1 AGAAAAGRAYRVGH
15 PFPAC
20 PGGTARV
27 AAAPMM
33 NSIDSNRRYRLKK
46 TLLAAATA
54 AALAMFAAPVAL
66 AQDATRY
73 GTWGI
78 DTAGMDPEADPGEDF
93 FRYVSGN

>member
-1 AGAAAAGRAYRVGH
+1 SFSCLPWWH
-15 PFPAC
+15 C
-20 PGGTARV
+20 PCGCCANDEFHRFE
-27 AAAPMM
+27 PE
-33 NSIDSNRRYRLKK
+33 IRLKK

-93 FRYVSGN
+93 FRYVSGNWADTTEIPADRS